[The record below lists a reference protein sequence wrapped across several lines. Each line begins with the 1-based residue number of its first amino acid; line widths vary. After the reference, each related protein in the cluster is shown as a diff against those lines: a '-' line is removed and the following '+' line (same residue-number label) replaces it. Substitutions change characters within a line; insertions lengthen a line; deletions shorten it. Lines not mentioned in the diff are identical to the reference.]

1 MITIDIVDDDGKHW
15 IPSRDRCQ
23 AWLQCALDQ
32 SSHPARN
39 QDCELSL
46 RLVDE
51 EEMTRLNSAY
61 RQKNSVTN
69 VLSFP
74 SELPDTIVTELQYF
88 PLGDIAICP
97 VVLEHEATSQE
108 KELEAHWAHLLI
120 HGLLHLLGHDHMNDE
135 QASAME
141 SLEINTL
148 KILGFSNPYL
158 IG

>member
-1 MITIDIVDDDGKHW
+1 MIDIVDDDGKHW
-15 IPSRDRCQ
+15 IPARDQCQ
-23 AWLQCALDQ
+23 AWLQCAINQ

-51 EEMTRLNSAY
+51 EEMTRLNRVY
-61 RQKNSVTN
+61 RQKDSVTN
-69 VLSFP
+69 VLSFA
-74 SELPDTIVTELQYF
+74 SELPDSIVTELQYY
-88 PLGDIAICP
+88 PLGDIAICTA
-97 VVLEHEATSQE
+97 VLEYEAASQE
-108 KELEAHWAHLLI
+108 KKLEAHWAHLLI
-120 HGLLHLLGHDHMNDE
+120 HGLFHLLGHDHIDEE

-158 IG
+158 VG